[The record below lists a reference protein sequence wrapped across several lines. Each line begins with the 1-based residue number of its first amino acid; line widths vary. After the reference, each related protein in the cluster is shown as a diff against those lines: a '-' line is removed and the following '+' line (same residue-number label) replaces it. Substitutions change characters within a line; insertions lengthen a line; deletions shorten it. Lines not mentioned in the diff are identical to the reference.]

1 MLAFDFFF
9 NFRHRSGDSSHLRF
23 HILEQLCK
31 LSSVLQSTE
40 GPLSMNEGLA
50 ILFVVSL
57 ARSFSEVGRLTLVSL
72 VGLSY

>member
-1 MLAFDFFF
+1 M
-9 NFRHRSGDSSHLRF
+9 
-23 HILEQLCK
+23 
-31 LSSVLQSTE
+31 LQSIE
-40 GPLSMNEGLA
+40 GPLSMNEGPV